1 MQGYDERKEKR
12 SADHSE
18 VLFFTEA
25 QLVFPEK
32 ASTENLS
39 SHGARLLT
47 EQPSKPNAPITVRFP
62 KREWMQARVVYC
74 EKVPDK
80 FFAVGIEFLRRYPL

>member
-1 MQGYDERKEKR
+1 VLTIPRSSSLRK
-12 SADHSE
+12 
-18 VLFFTEA
+18 A
-25 QLVFPEK
+25 QLVFPER

-47 EQPSKPNAPITVRFP
+47 DQPSKPNAPITVRFP

-80 FFAVGIEFLRRYPL
+80 FFAIGIEFLRRYPL